1 MVKLKS
7 NRKKAN
13 LIKKEFEQASINN
26 LLNTELEAE
35 NSFIDPLDDL
45 LYTMTISIT
54 FVLDIL
60 AFLSNMYT
68 NFYRTKYLWKNLLL
82 EPAT

>member
-7 NRKKAN
+7 NQKKAN
-13 LIKKEFEQASINN
+13 LIKKKFEQASINN
-26 LLNTELEAE
+26 PLNIELEAE

-54 FVLDIL
+54 FVLNIL
-60 AFLSNMYT
+60 ALLSNMYT
-68 NFYRTKYLWKNLLL
+68 NFYYTKYL
-82 EPAT
+82 

>member
-13 LIKKEFEQASINN
+13 LIKKKFEQPSINN
-26 LLNTELEAE
+26 PLNIELEAE

-54 FVLDIL
+54 FVLNIL
-60 AFLSNMYT
+60 ALLSNMYT
-68 NFYRTKYLWKNLLL
+68 NFYYTKYL
-82 EPAT
+82 